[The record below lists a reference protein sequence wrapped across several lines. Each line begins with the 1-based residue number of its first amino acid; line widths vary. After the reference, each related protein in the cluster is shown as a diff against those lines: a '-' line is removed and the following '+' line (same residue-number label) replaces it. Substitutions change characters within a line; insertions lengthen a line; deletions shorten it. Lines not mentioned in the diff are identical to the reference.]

1 MKKIAEKIFDHL
13 LPPAEELWERG
24 GATMVTYENDDG
36 STEDRPFFD
45 LEITNKDSYK
55 KPIEIEKFVTRHGR
69 DLGRKALHKIDVNG
83 VDHLVRAYVPDGD
96 REDTDITITS
106 GAAWFTT
113 IDGGYAE
120 DRSNKLVA
128 DNKQALLQASSPHS
142 GRELPGP
149 FELLRVPE
157 TINEA
162 YQTSLART
170 AQIEQYLF
178 AAVSELYGLSKHQ
191 LAIGDSRD
199 SMTTPGQYLYAPMY
213 GADIVTFDTKARCV
227 VNRLSMEDLPQVGTW
242 ALTTL
247 MGGIAV
253 SVCLAKDGQLHVLP
267 GTSSLNP
274 NFLASTLTGTMRS
287 LVSGEAGITM
297 GWVPKDAAG
306 IDIIYGHDE
315 LSNVEE
321 VREAWNNHPNVY
333 VKLVKGGTHASL
345 LHPLAHTGRR
355 QRTKDTISA
364 YKANNGSLT
373 KQDLDRI
380 YGGHKPTMLPKAA

>member
-1 MKKIAEKIFDHL
+1 MKNITEKVFDHL

-24 GATMVTYENDDG
+24 GATMVAHRNDDG
-36 STEDRPFFD
+36 SIEDRPFFD
-45 LEITNKDSYK
+45 LEITNADTYK
-55 KPIEIEKFVTRHGR
+55 KPLGVEEFVTKRGRHI
-69 DLGRKALHKIDVNG
+69 GRKVLHQIDVNG
-83 VDHLVRAYVPDGD
+83 IDHLVRAYIPDGD

-113 IDGGYAE
+113 IGGYAE
-120 DRSNKLVA
+120 DRANKLFA
-128 DNKQALLQASSPHS
+128 DNSQAVLQVGSPHS
-142 GRELPGP
+142 GQELPGP
-149 FELLRVPE
+149 LEWLRVPE
-157 TINEA
+157 TVNEA

-178 AAVSELYGLSKHQ
+178 AAVSDLYGLSRHQ
-191 LAIGDSRD
+191 IAIGDSRD
-199 SMTTPGQYLYAPMY
+199 SMTTPAQYLYAPEY

-227 VNRLSMEDLPQVGTW
+227 TSRLEMKDLPQVGTW

-253 SVCLAKDGQLHVLP
+253 SVCMAKEGQLHVLP

-274 NFLASTLTGTMRS
+274 NFLASTVTGTMRS
-287 LVSGEAGITM
+287 LVSGEAGIAM

-306 IDIIYGHDE
+306 IDIIYGHDSM
-315 LSNVEE
+315 SNVEE
-321 VREAWNNHPNVY
+321 VRDAWNNHPDVY
-333 VKLVKGGTHASL
+333 VKLVNGGTHASL

-355 QRTKDTISA
+355 RRTADTIQA
-364 YKANNGSLT
+364 YKERGGTVT
-373 KQDLDRI
+373 KADLDRI